1 VTPGVLTGPSW
12 TGARRSI
19 RCAVTTR
26 AAGDFNADTVPH
38 DELERR
44 RRAVV
49 DLPWSQLDE
58 VHSADVVVVRYPGD
72 GDGAR
77 GDALVTAASG
87 AVLGAWV
94 GDCAPVALVSEGE
107 VIGVA
112 HAGWRGLEAGVLAAI
127 VSTME
132 AAGARSI
139 EAVVGPCIGPCCNE
153 FGAEDLARMVERFG
167 VSVASRTAWG
177 TPSLDLGAG
186 VAAALAPLGVRVS
199 LDWPCTG
206 CDLRFF
212 SHRIRRERQRHVLAL
227 WRER

>member
-1 VTPGVLTGPSW
+1 
-12 TGARRSI
+12 
-19 RCAVTTR
+19 VTTR

-38 DELERR
+38 DELEQR

-58 VHSADVVVVRYPGD
+58 VHGADVVVVGHPGD

-77 GDALVTAASG
+77 GDALVTSVPG

-94 GDCAPVALVSEGE
+94 GDCAPVALVSAGD

-112 HAGWRGLEAGVLAAI
+112 HAGWRGLEAGVLDAA
-127 VSTME
+127 VATMQ

-139 EAVVGPCIGPCCNE
+139 EAVIGPCLGPCCNE
-153 FGAEDLARMVERFG
+153 FGAEDLARLVERFG
-167 VSVASRTAWG
+167 ASVAARTAWG

-186 VAAALAPLGVRVS
+186 VTAALAALGVRVS
-199 LDWPCTG
+199 GAWPCTG

-227 WRER
+227 WREQ